1 MKDNMDRF
9 ISYLDGN
16 LDEEE
21 QISLFVDLG
30 GDNELRTDF
39 RAFNSLIAA
48 LALSVNAFK
57 PDAVLKS
64 RLFEK
69 AGFIIPVDSQVGAE
83 IVKPEPISNSAF
95 SGLFSNGIL
104 QAVIASIVTVFVM
117 LYLLKNDGS
126 NNSSESTKNIE
137 SFSQNADINNKIPL
151 SESYAVNSDNS
162 KAESNAK
169 PVVKYV
175 YITKY
180 IPVESIDQ
188 NPEEN
193 LSESSS
199 NMNQEILK
207 SEFEYKKNTSL
218 KFNDNNLLSKNYI
231 SNTDYYPVNI
241 NDISSLNNFEINF
254 DQSIPWHI
262 PKDRI
267 EPESFSKLNNLSLSA
282 YYRLNNYFRIGA
294 SIEQT
299 TFYTEYE
306 GTDEG
311 GSLYRYR
318 MQPNLTTFSGEM
330 ILNLFAE
337 EKLNPY
343 LQIGLGVN
351 KAGYVIRPAAGVEY
365 RFIDNLSFYL
375 SGSYDYFSFSHQ
387 DKWFNSQKFRIIYGI
402 SYKL

>member
-21 QISLFVDLG
+21 QISLFVDLA
-30 GDNELRTDF
+30 GDKELRTDF
-39 RAFNSLIAA
+39 RAVNTLKAA
-48 LALSVNAFK
+48 LPLSVNTFK
-57 PDAVLKS
+57 PDAVQKS
-64 RLFEK
+64 RLFTK
-69 AGFIIPVDSQVGAE
+69 AGFIIPVDSQVVAE

-117 LYLLKNDGS
+117 LYLLKNEGN

-137 SFSQNADINNKIPL
+137 SISQNSKVNNNIPL
-151 SESYAVNSDNS
+151 SESYAVNTDNS

-193 LSESSS
+193 LSESPS

-207 SEFEYKKNTSL
+207 SEFDYKNDMSL
-218 KFNDNNLLSKNYI
+218 KINDNNLLPKNNI
-231 SNTDYYPVNI
+231 SDVDYYPVNI

-262 PKDRI
+262 PEDRI
-267 EPESFSKLNNLSLSA
+267 EPESFSKLNNLSLKA
-282 YYRLNNYFRIGA
+282 FYRLNNFLRIGA
-294 SIEQT
+294 SIDQS

-318 MQPNLTTFSGEM
+318 MQPNLTTYSGEM
-330 ILNLFAE
+330 ILNLFAH
-337 EKLNPY
+337 EKISPY
-343 LQIGLGVN
+343 FQLGIGGN
-351 KAGYVIRPAAGVEY
+351 TAGFVIKPSAGIEY

-375 SGSYDYFSFSHQ
+375 CGSYDYFSFSHQ
-387 DKWFNSQKFRIIYGI
+387 DKRFNSQKFRIIYGI